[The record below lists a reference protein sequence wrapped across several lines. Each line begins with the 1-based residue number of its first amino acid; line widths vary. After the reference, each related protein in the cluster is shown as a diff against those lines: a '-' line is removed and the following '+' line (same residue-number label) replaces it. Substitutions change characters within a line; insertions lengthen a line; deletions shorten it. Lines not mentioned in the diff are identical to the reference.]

1 MLWRSFIISVHWVAS
16 VHRWRPIVKWTD
28 WSLPVWRAMCLA
40 RWTGCVPSSFLRYN
54 SHVNITGERLRL
66 MREQQGLSIRAVARQ
81 EQISPSYL
89 SGLERGEN
97 APNVWPLLA
106 RLARRYGTTT
116 DYLLGLTD
124 DPRPVERAGR
134 VLQEGGVPYQ
144 TFTDAERTLLAHFR
158 RLPEDL
164 QNSLLQFVEALA
176 QQTGQVAPTTDESVA
191 GREEDPGVKP

>member
-1 MLWRSFIISVHWVAS
+1 
-16 VHRWRPIVKWTD
+16 
-28 WSLPVWRAMCLA
+28 
-40 RWTGCVPSSFLRYN
+40 
-54 SHVNITGERLRL
+54 

-124 DPRPVERAGR
+124 DPRPVEGAGR

-158 RLPEDL
+158 RLPEGL

-176 QQTGQVAPTTDESVA
+176 QQTGQASSESGA
-191 GREEDPGVKP
+191 FGGDKEEDPGVKP